1 MINPLK
7 QEFFKQLFNFLY
19 GIGYFGEFTMV
30 LIVICTLYKNPIC
43 LFVYILGALFN
54 SFINPIFKKWIH
66 QKRPN
71 NPTPFLYSNKVNL
84 NKRSKKGGN
93 YGMPSGHSEN
103 VFYSTIFLYL
113 NLQKINIVVI
123 LSFFICCI
131 TVYQRW
137 YFHNHSVPQLV
148 AGAFIG
154 CIFGYLFYQI
164 YFMIKKYFEN
174 QNDVTSKSRENQNDV
189 TSKSRENQNDVT
201 SKSRENHSDL
211 NI

>member
-1 MINPLK
+1 MINPMK
-7 QEFFKQLFNFLY
+7 QDFFKYLLNFLH

-30 LIVICTLYKNPIC
+30 FIVICTLYKNPIS
-43 LFVYILGALFN
+43 LIVYIFGALFN
-54 SFINPIFKKWIH
+54 SFINPIFKKCIH

-71 NPTPFLYSNKVNL
+71 NPTPFLYSNKINL
-84 NKRSKKGGN
+84 NKKNKKKEN

-113 NLQKINIVVI
+113 NLKKINISVI

-137 YFHNHSVPQLV
+137 YFHNHTILQLV

-154 CIFGYLFYQI
+154 SIFGYIFYQI
-164 YFMIKKYFEN
+164 YLMIKKYFEN
-174 QNDVTSKSRENQNDV
+174 HSDVQQNDLT
-189 TSKSRENQNDVT
+189 
-201 SKSRENHSDL
+201 
-211 NI
+211 